1 MTLKKEIYDVIII
14 GAGVMGCAIA
24 REISVRHRG
33 KKVIVLE
40 KLPDVG
46 LETSRLNSGVLH
58 SGFHQ
63 NPKFLKS
70 QLAREGSRIA
80 LDYMGR
86 NKLPVLR
93 CGMLIALS
101 GQSIGGAIEELPS
114 LINMAKRGASK
125 DLKVKFLT
133 SFGVKKLEPNLK
145 SWGGIFIPEVAV
157 IDPVHFVRALSHDA
171 LDNGVNFN
179 FNSCVVRV
187 EVLGDSYLVHTVSGC
202 VSGKVIIN
210 AAGLYADEV
219 SEMAGVDG
227 YKLYPWRGEYYEVIG
242 AKRGLIKRLIY
253 PVHSHHY
260 PGKGIHFSP
269 RVDGRLFIGPNARL
283 VPSKNYY
290 SEDKTDVSVF
300 IEQIKRF
307 CPDIN
312 YCDLKWAY
320 SGIRPTLS
328 SAPGELDFIIK
339 VDRLNPKLINLIGI
353 DSPGLSASMAIARHV
368 CELL

>member
-1 MTLKKEIYDVIII
+1 MRNTVYDVIII
-14 GAGVMGCAIA
+14 GAGVIGCAIA
-24 REISVRHRG
+24 REVSIRHSNY
-33 KKVIVLE
+33 KVVVLE
-40 KLPDVG
+40 KLGDVG
-46 LETSRLNSGVLH
+46 LETSHLNSGVLH

-80 LDYMGR
+80 VDYMVS
-86 NKLPVLR
+86 KELSVLR

-101 GQSIGGAIEELPS
+101 GQSIVGALEEIPS
-114 LINMAKRGASK
+114 LVNMAKRGFNK

-157 IDPVHFVRALSHDA
+157 IDSTHFVRALYCDA
-171 LDNGVNFN
+171 LENGVNFRL
-179 FNSCVVRV
+179 NSCVTGID
-187 EVLGDSYLVHTVSGC
+187 VLTDSYLVYTDSGC

-219 SEMAGVDG
+219 SDMAGIGG
-227 YKLYPWRGEYYEVIG
+227 YKLYPWRGEYYEVVG
-242 AKRGLIKRLIY
+242 VKRELIKRLVY
-253 PVHSHHY
+253 PVHPSHY

-269 RVDGRLFIGPNARL
+269 RIDGRLFIGPNARF
-283 VPSKNYY
+283 VPSKSYY

-300 IEQIKRF
+300 VKQIKRF
-307 CPDIN
+307 CPNISG
-312 YCDLKWAY
+312 CDLKWAY

-328 SAPGELDFIIK
+328 SVSGELDFIIK
-339 VDRLNPKLINLIGI
+339 VDRLRPKLINLIGI
-353 DSPGLSASMAIARHV
+353 DSPGLSASMAIAKHV
-368 CELL
+368 CGLL